1 MFSTEL
7 FTQTL
12 ISGLM
17 IGVLYAL
24 MALGI
29 TFIYSIVRMINW
41 AMGEFYML
49 GSYIQYVAVAYA
61 LGPKLWWLAVII
73 STAGTFLIGYL
84 IEPILIKPMHAR
96 AMERRDDYATVVT
109 IALLLMLRSL
119 AVAIGGPYQFR
130 PETNLPIMWVGPLPM
145 EGARVAACL
154 CALLALALFY
164 VLMSKTWMGLA
175 LRATAQNRV
184 AAQTSGVDV
193 FRLDAV
199 AFERTLTGEDLLAY
213 LRQRLPAA
221 DVPRVVVLDNASMH
235 TSKVFKAHRKA
246 LADEGVYLYY
256 LPAYSPQLNKI
267 EGIFKQV
274 KHHEIAKRSHTTRAE
289 LRLSVE
295 QGFDSYARK
304 LRDKRCGQ
312 SRPAA

>member
-7 FTQTL
+7 LIQTL

-49 GSYIQYVAVAYA
+49 GSYIQYVVVAYA
-61 LGPKLWWLAVII
+61 LGRDLWWLAVII

-84 IEPILIKPMHAR
+84 LEPILIKPMHAR
-96 AMERRDDYATVVT
+96 PMERRDDYATVVT

-119 AVAIGGPYQFR
+119 AVAIGGPYQYR

-145 EGARVAACL
+145 EGARVAASV

-164 VLMSKTWMGLA
+164 LVISQAPGSGSRCA
-175 LRATAQNRV
+175 PPRRTAWRRRPP
-184 AAQTSGVDV
+184 ASTCSGST
-193 FRLDAV
+193 RSRSRSAS
-199 AFERTLTGEDLLAY
+199 RSPG
-213 LRQRLPAA
+213 LPARCSRRCSWSIRPTA
-221 DVPRVVVLDNASMH
+221 W
-235 TSKVFKAHRKA
+235 
-246 LADEGVYLYY
+246 
-256 LPAYSPQLNKI
+256 SP
-267 EGIFKQV
+267 
-274 KHHEIAKRSHTTRAE
+274 
-289 LRLSVE
+289 
-295 QGFDSYARK
+295 
-304 LRDKRCGQ
+304 
-312 SRPAA
+312 P